1 MAGSTLL
8 YSEILDKVHKAK
20 TKDQK
25 VSLLKQNN
33 SEGLRMVLKS
43 SFDPKIEWVM
53 PEGEVPFRANDV
65 PMGTEHTVLAMESK
79 KLWHFIKGADRQ
91 TPQHKKETMFIQMLE
106 GLHESEAKLLV
117 AAKDKRLHQVYKGLS
132 ANVVKEAFDWNDDY
146 NKDDQNVYHA
156 NSRSASGVAG

>member
-117 AAKDKRLHQVYKGLS
+117 AAKDKRIHQVYKGLS
-132 ANVVKEAFDWNDDY
+132 TNVVKEAFDWNDDY
-146 NKDDQNVYHA
+146 KKDDQNVYHQ